1 MAAYTIK
8 IKFVSDVLIGVGEG
22 YGTII
27 DSDCVFD
34 ELGLPYIPSKRL
46 KGVLLESGQMLNEVF
61 KGIGLSAIPLS
72 EIFGTVGGVEGNLK
86 LNNFYLEQYDDLV
99 EWLRYLSDR
108 HPNVINKQRIINIYS
123 SLRYS
128 TALDENTGI
137 AKEHSL
143 RVERVIN
150 RGNIFTGNVEFDEKY
165 ERDVALIC
173 MNVRRIGTKRN
184 RGLGEVE
191 IKLLK
196 DGNEIVKPEE
206 LSEVLK

>member
-1 MAAYTIK
+1 MTVYTIK

-34 ELGLPYIPSKRL
+34 DFGLPYIPSKRL
-46 KGVLLESGQMLNEVF
+46 KGVLLESGQMLNEIF
-61 KGIGLSAIPLS
+61 KGIGLSTIPLD
-72 EIFGTVGGVEGNLK
+72 EIFGAVGGTEGNLR
-86 LNNFYLEQYDDLV
+86 LNNFYLERYNDLV
-99 EWLRYLSDR
+99 EWLTYLSDR
-108 HPNVINKQRIINIYS
+108 HSNIVNKQRIMNIYS

-128 TALDENTGI
+128 TALDEKTGI

-150 RGNIFTGNVEFDEKY
+150 RGNVFVGNVEFDEKY
-165 ERDVALIC
+165 EEKIALIC